1 MCGSSFADC
10 KESSVRNSLWKTCII
25 QEKFVSLQKD
35 DIRSAPNS
43 QNQALEER
51 LSSMHE
57 QMAGQMSHKVELPD
71 GLDEICMPTPSF
83 N

>member
-1 MCGSSFADC
+1 MGKIC
-10 KESSVRNSLWKTCII
+10 V
-25 QEKFVSLQKD
+25 
-35 DIRSAPNS
+35 S

-51 LSSMHE
+51 LSNMHD

-71 GLDEICMPTPSF
+71 GLDEICMPTPTF